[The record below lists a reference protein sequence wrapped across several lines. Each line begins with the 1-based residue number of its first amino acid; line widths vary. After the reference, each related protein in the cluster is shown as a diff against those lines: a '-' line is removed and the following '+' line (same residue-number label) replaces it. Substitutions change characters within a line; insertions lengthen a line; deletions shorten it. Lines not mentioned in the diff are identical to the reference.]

1 MSRISAS
8 EAGGVNVVAFLDTIA
23 QSEIGAK
30 LLANSDDGY
39 DVIVGS
45 TAAKPILTPTYRDH
59 PRLLMVLASGIKSTA
74 AGRYQF
80 IAPTWDGLV
89 RKLDLPD
96 FSPESQDRACI
107 QLLRDCGAFACL
119 QAGMI
124 PDAIRHAAP
133 VWASLPGAGYGQHEN
148 KMMQVLTWFD
158 AAMLVQPAMQ
168 GSEFAP

>member
-23 QSEIGAK
+23 QSEIGAA
-30 LLANSDDGY
+30 LLASSDDGY

-45 TAAKPILTPTYRDH
+45 TPAKPMLIPAYADH
-59 PRLLMVLASGIKSTA
+59 PRIRVQIGKLVSTA

-89 RKLDLPD
+89 RRLALPD
-96 FSPESQDRACI
+96 FSPDSQDRACV
-107 QLLRDCGAFACL
+107 QLLRDCGALACL

-124 PDAIRHAAP
+124 PDAVRHAAP
-133 VWASLPGAGYGQHEN
+133 VWASLPGAGYGQREN
-148 KMMQVLTWFD
+148 KMIQVLEWFH
-158 AAMLVQPAMQ
+158 AALIAQPAMQ
-168 GSEFAP
+168 ESEFSQ

>member
-8 EAGGVNVVAFLDTIA
+8 EAGGVSVVAFLDTVA

-30 LLANSDDGY
+30 LLAESDDGY

-45 TAAKPILTPTYRDH
+45 TPAKPVLTPSYADH
-59 PRLLMVLASGIKSTA
+59 PRLRVSLGRIVSTA

-80 IAPTWDGLV
+80 LASTWDRIARQLA
-89 RKLDLPD
+89 LPD
-96 FSPESQDRACI
+96 FSPDSQDRACV
-107 QLLRDCGAFACL
+107 QLLRDCGALACL

-124 PDAIRHAAP
+124 PDAVRHAAP

-158 AAMLVQPAMQ
+158 AAVLAQPAMQ
-168 GSEFAP
+168 DSEFAA

>member
-23 QSEIGAK
+23 QSEIGAA

-45 TAAKPILTPTYRDH
+45 TPHKPVLMPSYADH
-59 PRLLMVLASGIKSTA
+59 PRLRVQLGNIVSTA

-80 IAPTWDGLV
+80 IAPTWDGLA
-89 RKLDLPD
+89 RKLTLPD
-96 FSPESQDRACI
+96 FSPDSQDRACV
-107 QLLRDCGAFACL
+107 QLLRDCGALACL

-124 PDAIRHAAP
+124 PDAVRHAAP

-158 AAMLVQPAMQ
+158 AAMLAQPAMQ
-168 GSEFAP
+168 DSEFSS

>member
-23 QSEIGAK
+23 QSEIGAA
-30 LLANSDDGY
+30 LLAASDDGY

-45 TAAKPILTPTYRDH
+45 TAAKPVLFPSYADH
-59 PRLLMVLASGIKSTA
+59 PRVRVQLGKIVSTA

-80 IAPTWDGLV
+80 LGSTWDALA
-89 RKLDLPD
+89 RKLELPD
-96 FSPESQDRACI
+96 FSPESQDRGCI
-107 QLLRDCGAFACL
+107 QLLRECGALACL

-133 VWASLPGAGYGQHEN
+133 IWASLPGAGYGQHEN
-148 KMMQVLTWFD
+148 KMMQVLSWFE
-158 AAMLVQPAMQ
+158 AALLAQPAMQ
-168 GSEFAP
+168 QSEFSP